1 MRRVT
6 GKHLSNQIQ
15 YVGKKFNYLTVLEY
29 IGHNHNKHAVFKF
42 ECDCGKCIQTTI
54 GDVRN
59 GSPSSCGCR
68 SGKYLNKDRKLY
80 LVWYQMIKRC
90 TKKSNKDFVYYGGR
104 GVSVC
109 SEWHNFDT
117 FSQWAIESGYK
128 QGLTIDRIKNSGNY
142 TPNNCRW
149 VTMDIQAAN
158 KRYSN
163 RGKTIVVD
171 GVEKTYKEWAELLGG
186 SASLIYDRV
195 HRQGWDP
202 RDAVTKKPKSVRKV
216 VRK

>member
-1 MRRVT
+1 MRKVS
-6 GKHLSNQIQ
+6 GKHLKNQLKHI
-15 YVGKKFNYLTVLEY
+15 GKKFNYLTVREY
-29 IGHNHNKHAVFKF
+29 LGHNQNSHAVFSF
-42 ECDCGKCIQTTI
+42 DCTCGKRIETTLS
-54 GDVRN
+54 DVKK
-59 GSPSSCGCR
+59 GSPASCGCR
-68 SGKYLNKDRKLY
+68 SGKYINKDRKLY

-90 TKKSNKDFVYYGGR
+90 TDESNKDFIYYGGR

-117 FSQWAIESGYK
+117 FSQWAIEAGYK
-128 QGLTIDRIKNSGNY
+128 QGLTIDRIKNNGNY
-142 TPNNCRW
+142 NPNNCRW

-163 RGKTIVVD
+163 KGKTIVVD
-171 GVEKTYKEWAELLGG
+171 GVERTYKEWAELLGG